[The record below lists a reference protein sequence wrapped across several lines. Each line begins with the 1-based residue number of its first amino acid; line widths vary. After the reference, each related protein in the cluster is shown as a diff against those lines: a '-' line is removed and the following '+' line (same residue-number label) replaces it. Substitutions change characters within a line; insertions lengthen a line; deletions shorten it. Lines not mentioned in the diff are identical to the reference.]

1 MLLGSTLR
9 NRRPGKGASAVEF
22 AIVAPVFFMIVLGL
36 IEMGRALMVMEQLT
50 EASRRACRV
59 AVIDGTSSATIK
71 QAAVDYLTSVGIQG
85 ETAGI
90 SINDAPVDTIEA
102 MNMPSY
108 TEITVV
114 ITIPVASCT
123 WLPGGEFLSGNL
135 SGQYTMR
142 RE

>member
-1 MLLGSTLR
+1 MLLGSTIR

-22 AIVAPVFFMIVLGL
+22 AIVAPIFFMIVLGL

-50 EASRRACRV
+50 EAARRACRV
-59 AVIDGTSSATIK
+59 AVVDGTSSAIIK
-71 QAAVDYLTSVGIQG
+71 QAAVDYLTGVGIQG

-90 SINDAPVDTIEA
+90 SINDAPLDTVEA

-123 WLPGGEFLSGNL
+123 WLPGGEFLSGNF